1 MKPNEL
7 AICALAKISEER
19 RQRQDSAQ
27 EQLGELLDQVDL
39 FVWHTQNWLCRQ
51 NASAYTA
58 TEILGC
64 PKRSRTHS
72 ILRLSNVA
80 VQGLAALA
88 EIYRIG
94 TFYPGGWI
102 ERALFEA
109 KTNAVFIAYE
119 PTRLAGQRWINYGF
133 HRLAKLQGD
142 DEEVRALIQ
151 EIEARFPDDNLRKEN
166 WWAKT
171 IDHKG
176 KPQIFS
182 SLPDRAKYVEKL
194 WTNSQEI
201 PPFMQRMRQGG
212 HEYELMMIRKDNMVV
227 HPTMAGDQIGP
238 NPVRALYSGIQL
250 TWNTLAAYSRNEG
263 GQKPTP
269 EMEQAHG
276 QFVESVI
283 DVLDSIIKNDPT
295 PT

>member
-1 MKPNEL
+1 M
-7 AICALAKISEER
+7 
-19 RQRQDSAQ
+19 
-27 EQLGELLDQVDL
+27 
-39 FVWHTQNWLCRQ
+39 
-51 NASAYTA
+51 
-58 TEILGC
+58 
-64 PKRSRTHS
+64 
-72 ILRLSNVA
+72 
-80 VQGLAALA
+80 QGLAALA